1 MRKKRLYACIFPQY
15 VVPSHGK
22 SQDMKRS
29 KRSFLLKMALLVM
42 VAVGLSSCRHADVHD
57 ALLRAE
63 ALMETDPRE
72 ARAVLDSIAS
82 PNPPLKGRAS
92 DSSGLPSFRRGKG
105 EAALFALLKTQAD
118 YKCDIPLTSD
128 SLPLIATD
136 YYGTK
141 RKSLHAALAQHYLGC
156 TYIEMHRDLD
166 AIEAQL
172 RATTLFPDT
181 TNKYFA
187 NSLFEL
193 GILYFKHYMVDSA
206 WVAFGRYRRTE
217 SCNSD
222 SANISYADYHMGS
235 TAFFYDND
243 ELTDSLFQCVLNNT
257 KTIYYNRFT
266 TYFQLAKLRFYHQH
280 DVEGALAYLEKTGN
294 YFGEGNGALLT
305 LRADILAQQQQPAR
319 AYDFYKKALRNSSDI
334 YVQCMSY
341 EGLASVAPLVN
352 KPDSTRFFIE
362 QYKSLLDSIYT
373 MNRQREIAEI
383 KDKHIVEI
391 HDQQLKAR
399 NMRWRFVGAV
409 LLSAFIITL
418 LLLERKRKNE
428 RLQFEQELNAL
439 KQRQIDQNVNDEE
452 QNGVESNPA
461 EEPPFQQQFA
471 IEQERVRLYREQFA
485 ASRWKKYL
493 SEHRLDILSKEKVM
507 PAKEMSEFNAYLHN
521 LFADV
526 FLDLLNNNAKV
537 SHLALEYIAMKLLG
551 FDTEHI
557 AYCSQS
563 NVHAVH
569 NRRYYL
575 KEKLTPEWY
584 SFVMGEYGK

>member
-1 MRKKRLYACIFPQY
+1 MKK
-15 VVPSHGK
+15 SK
-22 SQDMKRS
+22 SS
-29 KRSFLLKMALLVM
+29 LLLKKALLLMAV
-42 VAVGLSSCRHADVHD
+42 VGLLSCSDTSCRD
-57 ALLRAE
+57 ALQRAE
-63 ALMETDPRE
+63 ALMETDPHA
-72 ARAVLDSIAS
+72 ARAVLDSL
-82 PNPPLKGRAS
+82 NLQ
-92 DSSGLPSFRRGKG
+92 SSIFNFQSRD
-105 EAALFALLKTQAD
+105 AALYALLRTQAD
-118 YKCDIPLTSD
+118 YKCNVPLTSD
-128 SLPLIATD
+128 SLILLATD

-141 RKSLHAALAQHYLGC
+141 RKNRHAALAQHYLGC
-156 TYIEMHRDLD
+156 TYIGLHRDLD

-181 TNKYFA
+181 TNKYYA
-187 NSLFEL
+187 HSLLHL
-193 GILYFKHYMVDSA
+193 GLLYSKHYMVDSA

-222 SANISYADYHMGS
+222 SANIGYADFYMGTIALYH
-235 TAFFYDND
+235 DDD

-257 KTIYYNRFT
+257 KTTNYNRFT

-280 DVEGALAYLEKTGN
+280 DIEGALAYLKKIGN
-294 YFGEGNGALLT
+294 RFGEDNSALLT
-305 LRADILAQQQQPAR
+305 LRADILAQQQQPAT
-319 AYDFYKKALRNSSDI
+319 AYELYKKALRNSSDI
-334 YVQCMSY
+334 YVQCTSY
-341 EGLASVAPLVN
+341 EGLASVAPLLN
-352 KPDSTRFFIE
+352 KPDSTRFFID

-373 MNRQREIAEI
+373 MNKQREIAEI

-391 HDQQLKAR
+391 HDQQMRAR
-399 NMRWRFVGAV
+399 NMRWRFVGVV

-418 LLLERKRKNE
+418 LLIERKRKNE

-461 EEPPFQQQFA
+461 EESLFLQQFA
-471 IEQERVRLYREQFA
+471 IEQERVKLYREQFA

-507 PAKEMSEFNAYLHN
+507 PAKEMSEFNAYLHS

-526 FLDLLNNNAKV
+526 FLDFLNNNAKV

>member
-1 MRKKRLYACIFPQY
+1 
-15 VVPSHGK
+15 
-22 SQDMKRS
+22 
-29 KRSFLLKMALLVM
+29 MAV
-42 VAVGLSSCRHADVHD
+42 VGLLSCSDTSCRD
-57 ALLRAE
+57 ALQRAE
-63 ALMETDPRE
+63 ALMETDPHA
-72 ARAVLDSIAS
+72 ARAVLDSL
-82 PNPPLKGRAS
+82 NLQ
-92 DSSGLPSFRRGKG
+92 SSIFNFQSRD
-105 EAALFALLKTQAD
+105 AALYALLRTQAD
-118 YKCDIPLTSD
+118 YKCNVPLTSD
-128 SLPLIATD
+128 SLILLATD

-141 RKSLHAALAQHYLGC
+141 RKNRHAALAQHYLGC
-156 TYIEMHRDLD
+156 TYIGLHRDLD

-181 TNKYFA
+181 TNKYYA
-187 NSLFEL
+187 HSLLHL
-193 GILYFKHYMVDSA
+193 GLLYSKHYMVDSA
-206 WVAFGRYRRTE
+206 WVALGRYRQTE
-217 SCNSD
+217 ICNSD
-222 SANISYADYHMGS
+222 SANISYADYYMG
-235 TAFFYDND
+235 TAALYKDDDN
-243 ELTDSLFQCVLNNT
+243 LTDSLFRRVLCNT
-257 KTIYYNRFT
+257 KTINHIRFT

-280 DVEGALAYLEKTGN
+280 DIEGALAYLEKIGG
-294 YFGEGNGALLT
+294 YWGKGNGALLM
-305 LRADILAQQQQPAR
+305 LKADILAQQRQPAT
-319 AYDFYKKALRNSSDI
+319 AYEYYKKAIRNSSDI
-334 YVQCMSY
+334 YVQCTSY
-341 EGLASVAPLVN
+341 EGLASVAPLLN
-352 KPDSTRFFIE
+352 KPDSTRFFID

-373 MNRQREIAEI
+373 MNKQREIAEI

-391 HDQQLKAR
+391 HDQQMRAR
-399 NMRWRFVGAV
+399 NMRWRFVGVV

-418 LLLERKRKNE
+418 LLIERKRKNE

-461 EEPPFQQQFA
+461 EESLFLQQFA
-471 IEQERVRLYREQFA
+471 IEQERVKLYREQFA

-507 PAKEMSEFNAYLHN
+507 PAKEMSEFNAYLHS

-526 FLDLLNNNAKV
+526 FLDFLNNNAKV

>member
-1 MRKKRLYACIFPQY
+1 MKK
-15 VVPSHGK
+15 SK
-22 SQDMKRS
+22 SS
-29 KRSFLLKMALLVM
+29 LLLKKALLLMAV
-42 VAVGLSSCRHADVHD
+42 VGLLSCSDTSCRD
-57 ALLRAE
+57 ALQRAE
-63 ALMETDPRE
+63 ALMETDPHA
-72 ARAVLDSIAS
+72 ARAVLDSL
-82 PNPPLKGRAS
+82 NLQ
-92 DSSGLPSFRRGKG
+92 SSIFNFQSRD
-105 EAALFALLKTQAD
+105 AALYALLRTQAD
-118 YKCDIPLTSD
+118 YKCNVPLTSD
-128 SLPLIATD
+128 SLILLATD

-141 RKSLHAALAQHYLGC
+141 RKNRHAALAQHYLGC
-156 TYIEMHRDLD
+156 TYIGLHRDLD

-181 TNKYFA
+181 TNKYYA
-187 NSLFEL
+187 HSLLHL
-193 GILYFKHYMVDSA
+193 GLLYSKHYMVDSA
-206 WVAFGRYRRTE
+206 WVALGRYRQTE
-217 SCNSD
+217 ICNSD
-222 SANISYADYHMGS
+222 SANISYADYYMG
-235 TAFFYDND
+235 TAALYKDDDN
-243 ELTDSLFQCVLNNT
+243 LTDSLFRRVLCNT
-257 KTIYYNRFT
+257 KTINHIRFT

-280 DVEGALAYLEKTGN
+280 DIEGALAYLEKIGG
-294 YFGEGNGALLT
+294 YWGKGNGALLM
-305 LRADILAQQQQPAR
+305 LKADILAQQRQPAT
-319 AYDFYKKALRNSSDI
+319 AYEYYKKAIRNSSDI
-334 YVQCMSY
+334 YVQCTSY
-341 EGLASVAPLVN
+341 EGLASVAPLLN
-352 KPDSTRFFIE
+352 KPDSTRFFID

-373 MNRQREIAEI
+373 MNKQREIAEI

-391 HDQQLKAR
+391 HDQQMRAR
-399 NMRWRFVGAV
+399 NMRWRFVGVV

-418 LLLERKRKNE
+418 LLIERKRKNE

-461 EEPPFQQQFA
+461 EESLFLQQFA
-471 IEQERVRLYREQFA
+471 IEQERVKLYREQFA

-507 PAKEMSEFNAYLHN
+507 PAKEMSEFNAYLHS

-526 FLDLLNNNAKV
+526 FLDFLNNNAKV

>member
-1 MRKKRLYACIFPQY
+1 
-15 VVPSHGK
+15 
-22 SQDMKRS
+22 MKRS
-29 KRSFLLKMALLVM
+29 KRSFLVKTALLVM
-42 VAVGLSSCRHADVHD
+42 VAVGLSSCRRTAFHD

-63 ALMETDPRE
+63 ALMETDPHA
-72 ARAVLDSIAS
+72 ARAVLDSL
-82 PNPPLKGRAS
+82 NLQ
-92 DSSGLPSFRRGKG
+92 SSIFNFQSKD
-105 EAALFALLKTQAD
+105 AALYALLRTQAD
-118 YKCDIPLTSD
+118 YKCNVPLTSD
-128 SLPLIATD
+128 SLILLATD

-141 RKSLHAALAQHYLGC
+141 RKNRHAALAQHYLGC
-156 TYIEMHRDLD
+156 TYIGLHRDLD

-181 TNKYFA
+181 TNKYYA
-187 NSLFEL
+187 HSLLHL
-193 GILYFKHYMVDSA
+193 GLLYSKHYMVDSA
-206 WVAFGRYRRTE
+206 WVALGRYRQTE
-217 SCNSD
+217 ICNSD
-222 SANISYADYHMGS
+222 SANISYADYYMG
-235 TAFFYDND
+235 TAALYKDDDN
-243 ELTDSLFQCVLNNT
+243 LTDSLFRRVLCNT
-257 KTIYYNRFT
+257 KTINHIRFT

-280 DVEGALAYLEKTGN
+280 DIEGALAYLEKIGG
-294 YFGEGNGALLT
+294 YWGKGNGALLM
-305 LRADILAQQQQPAR
+305 LKADILAQQRQPAT
-319 AYDFYKKALRNSSDI
+319 AYEYYKKAIRNSSDI
-334 YVQCMSY
+334 YVQCTSY
-341 EGLASVAPLVN
+341 EGLASVAPLLN
-352 KPDSTRFFIE
+352 KPDSTRFFID

-373 MNRQREIAEI
+373 MNKQREIAEI

-391 HDQQLKAR
+391 HDQQMRAR
-399 NMRWRFVGAV
+399 NMRWRFVGVV

-418 LLLERKRKNE
+418 LLIERKRKNE

-461 EEPPFQQQFA
+461 EESLFLQQFA
-471 IEQERVRLYREQFA
+471 IEQERVKLYREQFA

-507 PAKEMSEFNAYLHN
+507 PAKEMSEFNAYLHS

-526 FLDLLNNNAKV
+526 FLDFLNNNAKV